1 DARRGPRAHAAR
13 AARAH
18 DRRHPVV
25 SGVSPPGDGRPGVP
39 TGGPG
44 RHLSRARRRAS
55 PGRRGTCR
63 ADAAARRGGRA
74 PRRGPAGHGTARTAD
89 RPTARPPVSL
99 AARGA
104 PGSVGPMSAVVA
116 ITAIAA
122 GGEGVGRLA
131 IVGEALRRIAKLDV
145 GDPEIVEAVEE
156 WRYRAKI
163 SLAVKGGR
171 GRGRAVGLHPYDRPA
186 AVFPLKDCHIADL
199 KLMALWRELKQRLE
213 LLPARLTQ
221 LILRLDREGRR
232 HVIAESSGEPWLN
245 SEALRAALPDG
256 ANVICWWQPVDGAAR
271 VVAGPATG
279 FPATAFEH
287 VNPEMGTI
295 ARRWATE
302 QRGDVRGAVVWE
314 LDGGIGDTAVAVGDR
329 GAQVVSVDAD
339 EKAIDWAR
347 RREVPRPVRF
357 IAGRAEDVLPTL
369 PEPSAV
375 VVSPP
380 RAGLHWNVTLRLT
393 GQPVNRLIYVSGDPA
408 TLARDLHRLSATYR
422 VTAVR
427 AFDLFPQTAHVETV

>member
-1 DARRGPRAHAAR
+1 
-13 AARAH
+13 
-18 DRRHPVV
+18 
-25 SGVSPPGDGRPGVP
+25 
-39 TGGPG
+39 
-44 RHLSRARRRAS
+44 
-55 PGRRGTCR
+55 
-63 ADAAARRGGRA
+63 
-74 PRRGPAGHGTARTAD
+74 
-89 RPTARPPVSL
+89 
-99 AARGA
+99 
-104 PGSVGPMSAVVA
+104 MSDVVA

-122 GGEGVGRLA
+122 GGEGVGRLADGRAVFVARTAPGERIRLREGVKLHKSFARGELAEIVAPGAARVTAPCPHYVQDHCGGCQLQHVTYDAQLAAKQA

-163 SLAVKGGR
+163 SLAVKSVAR
-171 GRGRAVGLHPYDRPA
+171 SDRRTVGLHPYDRPA
-186 AVFPLKDCHIADL
+186 SVFPLSDCHIADFR
-199 KLMALWRELKQRLE
+199 LMALWRGLRPRLD
-213 LLPARLTQ
+213 LLPPRLSRLT
-221 LILRLDREGRR
+221 LRLDREGRR
-232 HVIAESSGEPWLN
+232 HVIAESSGEPWRN
-245 SEALRAALPDG
+245 PEALRTALPDG

-279 FPATAFEH
+279 FPATAFER

-295 ARRWATE
+295 ARGWAVE
-302 QRGDVRGAVVWE
+302 QLGDVRGAVVWD
-314 LDGGIGDTAVAVGDR
+314 LYGGIGDTAVALAER

-375 VVSPP
+375 VVNPP
-380 RAGLHWNVTLRLT
+380 KAGLHWNVTLQLT
-393 GQPVNRLIYVSGDPA
+393 GQPVNRLIYVSCDPA

-427 AFDLFPQTAHVETV
+427 AFDLFPQTAQVETVVAMEAA